1 MATNRTE
8 RDFDDDDQA
17 GPGPSEWAKLLLRA
31 AWRRKLLFVAVL
43 VAASAGVFA
52 YYRTK
57 TPLYRVEAKIFVQ
70 RQQMVPSSVRSQG
83 DDSPINTA
91 WELVHR
97 RENLTALAKAANLM
111 ATPDL
116 PGVSFAEKIKSGDT
130 REDPAERIIK
140 ILNRQLLVTTDDG
153 GTITVSF
160 DWPDP
165 QKAYRVV
172 DGTVTNFIEARHVQ
186 EVTAIEDVMSV
197 LRARAAKAREEL
209 GRVTDEVRREGT
221 VVAASAARE
230 PTGDKPRPTPA
241 AAKPPSDELVRLKSL
256 LDGKQRA
263 IEDVEEFRRRR
274 LAELHAQLD
283 ERRNTYSDAHPMVV
297 QLKQDIDSLSKES
310 SQVAGLRAD
319 EAQLRK
325 QYEALLAK
333 EGVTDAAATQQLQS
347 TRVLSTPSAPRS
359 RAAGTPVEDDER
371 VRGARFEYQQIEERV
386 NAAQLELDAV
396 RAAFK
401 YRYNIVWPPQV
412 PLDPVSP
419 NPVKIFGAGLL
430 AALMLAFGAAAA
442 PDLRAGRIVE
452 RWQVERTLDLPI
464 LGEVREK

>member
-1 MATNRTE
+1 MAKNRID
-8 RDFDDDDQA
+8 RDFDDDDEE
-17 GPGPSEWAKLLLRA
+17 GPSPGDWAKLLLRA
-31 AWRRKLLFVAVL
+31 AWRRKLLFLAVL

-70 RQQMVPSSVRSQG
+70 RQSMVPSSVRPQG
-83 DDSPINTA
+83 DDSPISTA

-97 RENLTALAKAANLM
+97 RENLMALAKAANLM
-111 ATPDL
+111 ATPSL
-116 PGVSFAEKIKSGDT
+116 PPVSLAEKIKSGDT
-130 REDPAERIIK
+130 REDPVERMIK
-140 ILNRQLLVTTDDG
+140 ILNKRLLVTTDDG
-153 GTITVSF
+153 GTITVTF

-172 DGTVTNFIEARHVQ
+172 DGTLTNFIEARHVQ

-197 LRARAAKAREEL
+197 LRARAAKARDDL
-209 GRVTDEVRREGT
+209 SHVTDEVRREGT
-221 VVAASAARE
+221 VPAATVREQAAE
-230 PTGDKPRPTPA
+230 KPRPIPA
-241 AAKPPSDELVRLKSL
+241 APKPPSDELVRLKSL

-274 LAELHAQLD
+274 LAELHARLD
-283 ERRNTYSDAHPMVV
+283 ELRNTYSDAHPMVV
-297 QLKQDIDSLSKES
+297 QVKQDIDSLSKES

-319 EAQLRK
+319 EATLRK

-347 TRVLSTPSAPRS
+347 TRILTTTPSVPRS

-401 YRYNIVWPPQV
+401 YRYNVVWPPQV
-412 PLDPVSP
+412 PVDPVSP
-419 NPVKIFGAGLL
+419 NPVKIFGAGIL
-430 AALMLAFGAAAA
+430 AAFMLAFGAAAA